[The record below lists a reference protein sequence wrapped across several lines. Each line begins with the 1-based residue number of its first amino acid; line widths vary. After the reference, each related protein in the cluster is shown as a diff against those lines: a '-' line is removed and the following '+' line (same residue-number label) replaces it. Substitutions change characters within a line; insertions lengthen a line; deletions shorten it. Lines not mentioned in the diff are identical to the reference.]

1 MPLPLVGVS
10 GRGWTIMLLVN
21 VSSQE
26 SGGVTVVRIADE
38 NGDKIEV
45 RPRVKILWGKNG
57 AWTKTVNDNLEW
69 KRLLEA
75 ELTALRFEVNKR
87 EQAIQDIEE
96 MHKKLS

>member
-1 MPLPLVGVS
+1 MSLPLVEAPDH
-10 GRGWTIMLLVN
+10 GRTIMILVN

-26 SGGVTVVRIADE
+26 SGGVTVVRIEDG
-38 NGDKIEV
+38 NGDKVDV

-75 ELTALRFEVNKR
+75 ELTALRYEVRQR